1 MVTSVRVT
9 LDPGATLEE
18 LARLEDHLVAVFG
31 EVPTE
36 WDDEHVGFS
45 VEHMD
50 RGSIEVRMA
59 AIRED
64 DPVVRGWKVVE

>member
-1 MVTSVRVT
+1 MVTSVRAT

-18 LARLEDHLVAVFG
+18 LARLEDHLSSVFG

-45 VEHMD
+45 VEGMG
-50 RGSIEVRMA
+50 RRVIEIRMA

-64 DPVVRGWKVVE
+64 DPVVRGWTVIE